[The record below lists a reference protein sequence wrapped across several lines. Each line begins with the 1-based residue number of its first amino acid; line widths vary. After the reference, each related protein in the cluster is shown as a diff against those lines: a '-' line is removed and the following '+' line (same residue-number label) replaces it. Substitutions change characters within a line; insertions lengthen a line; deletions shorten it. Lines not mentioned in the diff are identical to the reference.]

1 MQWRAAR
8 AGLAPAGRPDCD
20 GHSSCRASCPSAEAP
35 ASSTPTPADPPP
47 YPEAWIREAE
57 TTNESLSCREV
68 IYKQG
73 CSNTRVGSVTVAI
86 TLAPDGKVLRL
97 DQIDNTVEN
106 EPEFVW
112 RCLVRKLPMCVRRAE
127 VKPGTRL
134 WTLSFDATM
143 GTPSHAA
150 TDADGNVL
158 WTYPLSGSVNLPT
171 GVISTDVFD
180 VLVGKVSRQG
190 TLLWARPL
198 DLPSHEVR
206 ALAVDAGG
214 GLVLAGMFTER
225 RAQGQTDQ
233 GGFILRLSPDG
244 GMDWKIAFDGNVV
257 PDNVGVDARGEV
269 TLTGGM
275 QETVDFGGGP
285 LTSPFS
291 RNSTSYTWFLAR
303 FGRDGRHVWSTKTDF
318 HRFPPHAFTS
328 DGSIVLAPDAAA
340 PMTLFGA
347 TLDAGPHLVRI
358 DAAGKVVSSR
368 PLSVSATKLA
378 ASDNRVCALAWDP
391 PLTGLGYAG
400 KPSSRLALQ
409 CFDARGALVFDRT
422 LSDPKNPQTRDKHI
436 SVHDM
441 VLDPSGFVAITGS
454 TVGDAPLDAFTLT
467 GGQFI
472 AGLRR
477 RWENTLRHTGPLPR
491 ELRAGP

>member
-1 MQWRAAR
+1 MLKALLALGLGTISACSARSAGSPTITISPPVSSQAAS
-8 AGLAPAGRPDCD
+8 D
-20 GHSSCRASCPSAEAP
+20 ASVS
-35 ASSTPTPADPPP
+35 
-47 YPEAWIREAE
+47 
-57 TTNESLSCREV
+57 
-68 IYKQG
+68 
-73 CSNTRVGSVTVAI
+73 
-86 TLAPDGKVLRL
+86 
-97 DQIDNTVEN
+97 
-106 EPEFVW
+106 
-112 RCLVRKLPMCVRRAE
+112 RAE
-127 VKPGTRL
+127 VKPGTQL
-134 WTLSFDATM
+134 WTLSFDASI

-150 TDADGNVL
+150 ADADGNVL

-206 ALAVDAGG
+206 ALAVDAAG
-214 GLVLAGMFTER
+214 GLVLAGMFTAG
-225 RAQGQTDQ
+225 RAQGKTDQ
-233 GGFILRLSPDG
+233 GGFVLRLFPDG
-244 GMDWKIAFDGNVV
+244 RMDWKLAFDGSVV
-257 PDNVGVDARGEV
+257 PDNLGIDARGEV

-318 HRFPPHAFTS
+318 NRFPAHAFLS

-347 TLDAGPHLVRI
+347 PLDAGPHLVRV
-358 DAAGKVVSSR
+358 DADGKVASSR
-368 PLSVSATKLA
+368 PLLVSATKLA
-378 ASDNRVCALAWDP
+378 ASGNRVCALAWDP
-391 PLTGLGYAG
+391 PLTGPGYAG
-400 KPSSRLALQ
+400 QPSSRLALQ
-409 CFDARGALVFDRT
+409 CFNARGALVFDRT
-422 LSDPKNPQTRDKHI
+422 LSDPKNPQARDKHI

-441 VLDPSGFVAITGS
+441 VLDPSGFVSITGS

-472 AGLRR
+472 AGFAADGKIRFATQAPCPGSFGLGPDAVLFGWCDDERGRARR
-477 RWENTLRHTGPLPR
+477 DGSTVILTRYAR
-491 ELRAGP
+491 